1 MRISAWSSDVCSSDL
16 VAPRVHVPAAT
27 TAQPARRLR
36 AVQAIGY
43 TSGGLVPGSELV
55 RAKDAKWVDGAAE
68 FDNVSLAYLLDRANQ
83 HAQKPITVADPSLAA
98 LRVSGRFK
106 VGDPDRLA
114 DNIAPLFELPTDW
127 TPNRSEKRHER

>member
-55 RAKDAKWVDGAAE
+55 RAEDAKWVDGAAE

-114 DNIAPLFELPTDW
+114 DNLATLLDLRTDVQ
-127 TPNRSEKRHER
+127 PNAIVLRRE

>member
-1 MRISAWSSDVCSSDL
+1 MFSIVFFFFFKQKTAYEMRISDWSSDVCSSD

-36 AVQAIGY
+36 AGQAIGY

-55 RAKDAKWVDGAAE
+55 RAEDAKWVDGAAE

-98 LRVSGRFK
+98 LRVSGRF
-106 VGDPDRLA
+106 
-114 DNIAPLFELPTDW
+114 
-127 TPNRSEKRHER
+127 RSEEHTSEL

>member
-55 RAKDAKWVDGAAE
+55 RAEDAKWVDGAAE

-106 VGDPDRLA
+106 DRKSTRL
-114 DNIAPLFELPTDW
+114 N
-127 TPNRSEKRHER
+127 SSH